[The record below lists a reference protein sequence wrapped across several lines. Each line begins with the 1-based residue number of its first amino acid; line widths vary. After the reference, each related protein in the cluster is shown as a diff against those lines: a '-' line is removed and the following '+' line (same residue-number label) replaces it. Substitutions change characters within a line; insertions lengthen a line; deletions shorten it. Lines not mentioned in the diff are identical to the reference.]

1 MKVDLYD
8 GMWVVEVYET
18 EYLIIGNKDDGYD
31 VCFNNTSCSSVEDV
45 LFSSYDFEE
54 CLVSVYNS

>member
-8 GMWVVEVYET
+8 GMWIVEVYET

-31 VCFNNTSCSSVEDV
+31 VCFSSAEDV
-45 LFSSYDFEE
+45 LFSSHDFEE
-54 CLVSVYNS
+54 CLVWVYNS